1 MDSEIIIISIITAII
16 GVIISWLI
24 AKAKFTGQAIALQ
37 EQLKQKEALLI
48 SLQSI
53 NKQLQLEKEQ
63 LLSKLAISETQL
75 TSTLQQLKETK
86 TSGEKLSEQLK
97 LEMEGLAERV
107 MKSNSLQMAE
117 RNEEKIGEILKPL
130 KTELGDFKK
139 KVEETYEKESKERFS
154 LGKEIDKLVQMSA
167 QVSQE
172 ANNLSS
178 ALKGNVKMQG
188 NWGEMILDSILEY
201 SGLTKG
207 REYVTQE
214 FIRDN
219 AGNIIKDDQGHG
231 LQPDVIISYPDL
243 RKVIIDSKVS
253 LVAWDQYVLEDTNEE
268 QEKALKSHIQ
278 SIRYHIDGLSNKN
291 YPKYAQ
297 ALDYVLLFIPI
308 EPAFLEAVKK
318 DIQLWKYAYDKK
330 IMLVSP
336 TNLLAV
342 LKIIADLWKVEL
354 QNKNAIEIAE
364 KAGLLYDKFCGFLEN
379 LESVGKKIGEAQ
391 TNYENAFK
399 QLSTG
404 RGNIVGKIEELKKM
418 GAEASK
424 QIPDRIIYNL
434 DETNTNKL

>member
-1 MDSEIIIISIITAII
+1 MDTQIILVASISVFL
-16 GVIISWLI
+16 GGIISWLV
-24 AKAKFTGQAIALQ
+24 AKTRFAGQVISLE
-37 EQLKQKEALLI
+37 EQLKQKDASLLT
-48 SLQSI
+48 LQSA
-53 NKQLQLEKEQ
+53 NKQVQLEKEQ
-63 LLSKLAISETQL
+63 LLSKLAIAETQL
-75 TSTLQQLKETK
+75 SGSQLLLKEAK
-86 TSGEKLSEQLK
+86 ASGEKLSEQLK
-97 LEMEGLAERV
+97 LEMEALAEKV

-117 RNEEKIGEILKPL
+117 KNEEKIGEILKPL
-130 KTELGDFKK
+130 KAELGDFKK

-172 ANNLSS
+172 ANNLTS

-188 NWGEMILDSILEY
+188 NWGEMILETILEH

-253 LVAWDQYVLEDTNEE
+253 LIAWDQYVLESTVED

-278 SIRYHIDGLSNKN
+278 SIRNHIDGLSRKN

-308 EPAFLEAVKK
+308 EPAFLEAVKT
-318 DIQLWKYAYDKK
+318 DTQLWKYAYDKK

-364 KAGLLYDKFCGFLEN
+364 RAGLLYDKFCGFLEN
-379 LESVGKKIGEAQ
+379 LELVGKRIGEAQ
-391 TNYENAFK
+391 NSYDNAYK

-404 RGNIVGKIEELKKM
+404 RGHIIGKIEELKKM
-418 GAEASK
+418 GANASK
-424 QIPDRIIYNL
+424 QLPDRVLYDL
-434 DETNTNKL
+434 E

>member
-1 MDSEIIIISIITAII
+1 METQLIIVALVSAILGGSI
-16 GVIISWLI
+16 VWLI
-24 AKAKFTGQAIALQ
+24 AKSSLSGKTLVLD
-37 EQLKQKEALLI
+37 EQIKQKEANLVI
-48 SLQSI
+48 VQTA
-53 NKQLQLEKEQ
+53 NKELQLEKEQ
-63 LLSKLAISETQL
+63 LLSKLAVVETQL
-75 TSTLQQLKETK
+75 YSTQQLLKEAK

-97 LEMEGLAERV
+97 LEMEALAERV

-117 RNEEKIGEILKPL
+117 KNEEKIGEILKPL
-130 KTELGDFKK
+130 KAEFGDFKK

-172 ANNLSS
+172 ANNLTS

-188 NWGEMILDSILEY
+188 NWGEMILETILEH

-219 AGNIIKDDQGHG
+219 AGNIIKDEHGKG
-231 LQPDVIISYPDL
+231 LQPDVIISYPDQ
-243 RKVIIDSKVS
+243 RKIIIDSKVS
-253 LVAWDQYVLEDTNEE
+253 LIAWDQYVLETTVED
-268 QEKALKSHIQ
+268 QDRSLKNHIQ
-278 SIRYHIDGLSNKN
+278 SIRNHIDGLSRKN

-308 EPAFLEAVKK
+308 EPAFLEAVKT
-318 DIQLWKYAYDKK
+318 DTQLWKYAYDKK

-342 LKIIADLWKVEL
+342 LKIIADLWKVEM

-364 KAGLLYDKFCGFLEN
+364 RAGLLYDKFCGFLEN
-379 LESVGKKIGEAQ
+379 LELVGKKIGEAQ
-391 TNYENAFK
+391 TNYDNAFK

-404 RGNIVGKIEELKKM
+404 RGNIIGKIEELKKM
-418 GAEASK
+418 GADAQK
-424 QIPDRIIYNL
+424 QLPDRVLYTL
-434 DETNTNKL
+434 DEKNTANQ